1 MTLISAPT
9 LSRCPDPLVIV
20 VGFARRW
27 CDDDDDDVGVVYL
40 LAANKRMSP
49 VVHSYSYVEDHTD
62 RKTLIHTKRSMF

>member
-9 LSRCPDPLVIV
+9 LPQLFPRCVIV

-27 CDDDDDDVGVVYL
+27 CDDDGDVGVVYL

-49 VVHSYSYVEDHTD
+49 VVHSYSYVEDYTD
-62 RKTLIHTKRSMF
+62 R